1 MGKRKLWVKFAIAS
15 LNAGKTNQT
24 IHEGKIVGPAT
35 MAAIRADHMME
46 EFEARFP
53 APWWRRWFS
62 SKKGKNE
69 NNTD

>member
-15 LNAGKTNQT
+15 LKAGKTTGT
-24 IHEGKIVGPAT
+24 IYEGKIVGPTA
-35 MAAIRADHMME
+35 MAAIRADSMME

-53 APWWRRWFS
+53 LPWWHRWFS